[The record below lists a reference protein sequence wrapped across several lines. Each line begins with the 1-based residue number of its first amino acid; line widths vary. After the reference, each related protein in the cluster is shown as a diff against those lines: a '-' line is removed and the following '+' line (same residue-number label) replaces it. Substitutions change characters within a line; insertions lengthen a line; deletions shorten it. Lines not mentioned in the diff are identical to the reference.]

1 MGEGIAVVK
10 INNFRDMYI
19 AELQELV
26 SVAKPEVKPDALAG

>member
-1 MGEGIAVVK
+1 MGEAIAVVK

-26 SVAKPEVKPDALAG
+26 RVAKPEVNSDASAG